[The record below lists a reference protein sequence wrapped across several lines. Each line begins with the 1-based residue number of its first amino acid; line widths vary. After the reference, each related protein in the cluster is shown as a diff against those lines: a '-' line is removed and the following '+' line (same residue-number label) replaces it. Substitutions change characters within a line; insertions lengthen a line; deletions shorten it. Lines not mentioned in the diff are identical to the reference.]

1 MTTETKE
8 APPAGEALRAPLP
21 EEFIQRDDPFT
32 LPPALLELAE
42 RSPVARAT
50 LPTGDPFWLVTGYEQ
65 ARAVLSD
72 PRFSSD
78 RFRYHPR
85 FKQLSEEFRERLR
98 DDRSRAGSFINMD
111 PPEHTR
117 YRRLLTGQF
126 TVRRVRALGATIEEI
141 VGDRLDAM
149 LAKGNS
155 ADLMAEFAFPVPS
168 LLICELLGVRYE
180 DRAEFQERAGGLL
193 KVNAPVKEALENVD
207 GLRAF
212 MQRLVVDKR
221 ANPAEDMIS
230 GLIHHA
236 DADPPLTDDELVN
249 IGILLLI
256 AGYDTTASMLGLG
269 IFVLLQRPDQLAA
282 IRDNPDRIGEA
293 VEELLRYLSVINTG
307 TFRFPKEDVELGD
320 EHIPAGS
327 TVVISLLAAN
337 RDKQRWPDPDTLD
350 VTRSPRARG
359 AHVAFGH
366 GVHQCLGQQLARMEM
381 AVGYTQ
387 LLRRLP
393 NLRLAVPPE
402 DVPLRNDML
411 TYGVHKLPITW
422 DAP

>member
-1 MTTETKE
+1 MTAETKE
-8 APPAGEALRAPLP
+8 APPAGESLRAPLP

-32 LPPALLELAE
+32 LPPALVELAE
-42 RSPVARAT
+42 KSPVARAT
-50 LPTGDPFWLVTGYEQ
+50 LPTGDPFWLVTGYEE

-149 LAKGNS
+149 LAKGNT

-193 KVNAPVKEALENVD
+193 KVNAPVKEALDNVE

-212 MQRLVVDKR
+212 MQRLVTDKR

-269 IFVLLQRPDQLAA
+269 VFVLLQRPDQLAA

-307 TFRFPKEDVELGD
+307 TFRFPKEDVEIAG

-337 RDKQRWPDPDTLD
+337 RDKQRWPDPEVLD

-411 TYGVHKLPITW
+411 TYGVHELPITW